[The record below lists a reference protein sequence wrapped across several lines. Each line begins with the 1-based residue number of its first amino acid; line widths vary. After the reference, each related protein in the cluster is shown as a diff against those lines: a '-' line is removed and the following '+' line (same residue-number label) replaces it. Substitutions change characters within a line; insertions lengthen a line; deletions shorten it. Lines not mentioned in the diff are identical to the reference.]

1 MQLNLQPR
9 ARLGIY
15 IVTGVGSLVM
25 AYLYTKGVV
34 SDPEMVLW
42 SGLSALVNGLSAY
55 NVKGI

>member
-1 MQLNLQPR
+1 MTIQPKVR
-9 ARLGIY
+9 FAIY
-15 IVTGVGSLVM
+15 ILSGIGSLVM
-25 AYLYTKGVV
+25 AYLYTKGVI